1 MMTDWHMVNII
12 TGPCKC
18 GGGHLKSIHMS
29 DGKGRF
35 DTIWSLDC
43 NACRSNYDLVESSL
57 EGNPDKSLA
66 VIKYVPKKVQSLL
79 KKHTDATAAQ
89 RTDIAQTA
97 TSEDDGESSSL

>member
-1 MMTDWHMVNII
+1 MTDWHTVNII

-18 GGGHLKSIHMS
+18 GDGHLKSIHIS

-43 NACRSNYDLVESSL
+43 VKCRSSYDLVETSL

-66 VIKYVPKKVQSLL
+66 VIRYVPKKVQSLL
-79 KKHTDATAAQ
+79 KKHTDAATAHK
-89 RTDIAQTA
+89 TDNPQTA
-97 TSEDDGESSSL
+97 NSAGDAESRSS